1 MDQVRRLLA
10 FVVLVGAVCLLA
22 GPAAAAESLDVE
34 ATIGGR
40 AAADADSTDPIPI
53 DPSDE
58 IPLQLT
64 ITNVGNRTEQI
75 RYVRLE
81 GRALGVTFLT
91 YDVGVRA
98 TLRPGESTTVNTA
111 LDFFDLGDQATG
123 YLGTSMRVYDSDRR
137 LLGEQTF
144 VVDVRGKATSTMG
157 LFAVVVLAIAV
168 FSVSVL
174 VMNTVRRRL
183 PVNRFV
189 RGLQFAVAGGAIG
202 VTLSLGVS
210 ILRIGF
216 ADVEAW
222 VPLVFLPTVI
232 AFALGYLAPG
242 PLQQSIR
249 EVQEEEALQAVIE
262 TTVARVTGA
271 HAAAGGEQSSTPAE
285 PEAEAITSR

>member
-1 MDQVRRLLA
+1 MDQVRRLVTL
-10 FVVLVGAVCLLA
+10 VVLVATVVLLA
-22 GPAAAAESLDVE
+22 GPAAAAESLDIE

-40 AAADADSTDPIPI
+40 SAADADSTDPIPI

-98 TLRPGESTTVNTA
+98 TLRPGESTTVDTA
-111 LDFFDLGDQATG
+111 LDFFDLDDQATG

-157 LFAVVVLAIAV
+157 LFAVVVLAIAI

-262 TTVARVTGA
+262 TTVARVTGT
-271 HAAAGGEQSSTPAE
+271 HAAVGGEGQPTPAD
-285 PEAEAITSR
+285 AVSVTSR